1 MEPKFYIK
9 RGDTPEFEITDAIQG
24 LEFLG
29 NDSSPVIANTYQ
41 QNAGRDGQLFQTQ
54 TFDKTVENA
63 NFLINFGDWYD
74 FKLLKHDIYRIF
86 SQRSM
91 MRIRTDAEMGIVK
104 YVRPTSFDIKPISD
118 GAHDATFTIP
128 FENPS
133 GYKYSLARSDNLY
146 DYDSELWQIGMN
158 LPNGQDIGYHFTQ
171 LNFDVYNASDIPI
184 DPYYQ
189 KHDLRIICHFNG
201 SNLTILNKTNGSSW
215 QYQKAASKSDTIILD
230 GIKTTLNGDPA
241 SVNTDYGNI
250 VLETGYNNISV
261 TGATDIDITFS
272 FPFIY
277 LG

>member
-118 GAHDATFTIP
+118 GAHDALFTIP

-146 DYDSELWQIGMN
+146 DYDSELWQVGMN

>member
-128 FENPS
+128 FDNPS

-146 DYDSELWQIGMN
+146 TYDSELWQIGMN

-171 LNFDVYNASDIPI
+171 RNFSVYNASDIPI

-230 GIKTTLNGDPA
+230 GIKTTLNGNPA

-250 VLETGYNNISV
+250 ILETGYNNISV
-261 TGATDIDITFS
+261 TGAADIDITFS

>member
-146 DYDSELWQIGMN
+146 DYDSELWQVGMN
-158 LPNGQDIGYHFTQ
+158 LPNGED
-171 LNFDVYNASDIPI
+171 LNYQFKNNRFKVYNASDITI
-184 DPYYQ
+184 DPYFQ
-189 KHDLRIICHFNG
+189 KHDLKIISHFNG
-201 SNLTILNKTNGSSW
+201 SSLKITNLTNGSSW

-230 GIKTTLNGDPA
+230 GIKTTLNGNPA

-261 TGATDIDITFS
+261 TGAADIDITFS

>member
-146 DYDSELWQIGMN
+146 TYDAELWQIGMN
-158 LPNGQDIGYHFTQ
+158 LPDGQDIGYHFTQ
-171 LNFDVYNASDIPI
+171 RNFDVYNASDIPI

-230 GIKTTLNGDPA
+230 GIKTTLNGNPA

-250 VLETGYNNISV
+250 VLDTGYNNISV
-261 TGATDIDITFS
+261 TGAADIDITFS

>member
-9 RGDTPEFEITDAIQG
+9 RSDTPEFEITDAIQG

-41 QNAGRDGQLFQTQ
+41 QNTGRDGQLFQTQ

-63 NFLINFGDWYD
+63 NFLINFGDWYN

-128 FENPS
+128 FDNPS
-133 GYKYSLARSDNLY
+133 GYKYSLARSDDLY
-146 DYDSELWQIGMN
+146 TYDAELWQIGMN
-158 LPNGQDIGYHFTQ
+158 LPNGEDLNYRFTT
-171 LNFDVYNASDIPI
+171 NSFSVYNASDIPI

-189 KHDLRIICHFNG
+189 KHDLQIICHFNG

-230 GIKTTLNGDPA
+230 GIKTTLNGNPA
-241 SVNTDYGNI
+241 SANTDYGNI

-261 TGATDIDITFS
+261 TGAADIDITFS

>member
-104 YVRPTSFDIKPISD
+104 YVRPTSFDIKLISD

-146 DYDSELWQIGMN
+146 TYDAELWQIGMN
-158 LPNGQDIGYHFTQ
+158 LPDGQDIGYHFTQ
-171 LNFDVYNASDIPI
+171 RNFDVYNASDIPI

-215 QYQKAASKSDTIILD
+215 QYQKTASKSDTIILD
-230 GIKTTLNGDPA
+230 GIKTTLNGNPA

-261 TGATDIDITFS
+261 TGAADIDITFS

>member
-118 GAHDATFTIP
+118 GAHDALFTIP
-128 FENPS
+128 FDNPS

-146 DYDSELWQIGMN
+146 TYDAELWQIGMN

-171 LNFDVYNASDIPI
+171 RNFDVYNASDIPI

-230 GIKTTLNGDPA
+230 GIKTTLNGNPA

-261 TGATDIDITFS
+261 TGAADIDITFS

>member
-1 MEPKFYIK
+1 MEPKLYIK

-41 QNAGRDGQLFQTQ
+41 QNTGRDGQLFQTQ

-146 DYDSELWQIGMN
+146 TYDAELWQIGMN

-171 LNFDVYNASDIPI
+171 RNFDVYNASDIPI

-230 GIKTTLNGDPA
+230 GIKTTLNGNPA

-261 TGATDIDITFS
+261 TGAADIDITFS

>member
-29 NDSSPVIANTYQ
+29 SDSSPVIANTYQ

-146 DYDSELWQIGMN
+146 TYDAELWQIGMN
-158 LPNGQDIGYHFTQ
+158 LPDGQDIGYHFTQ
-171 LNFDVYNASDIPI
+171 RNFDVYNASDIPI

-215 QYQKAASKSDTIILD
+215 QYQKATSKSDTIILD
-230 GIKTTLNGDPA
+230 GIKTTLNGNPA

-261 TGATDIDITFS
+261 TGAADIDITFS